1 MTPKSQHGTQKNCA
15 PKFLILA
22 ALKLFS
28 CAFFFKTL
36 LKENYVIALDSCYM
50 FTQKT
55 WNMELNMALIAH
67 SIDIPDFYSS
77 LNEYLGI

>member
-1 MTPKSQHGTQKNCA
+1 MC
-15 PKFLILA
+15 
-22 ALKLFS
+22 
-28 CAFFFKTL
+28 FFFKTL

-55 WNMELNMALIAH
+55 WNMELNMALIVH

>member
-1 MTPKSQHGTQKNCA
+1 MTPKVTTWYTKELCTKISN
-15 PKFLILA
+15 
-22 ALKLFS
+22 S
-28 CAFFFKTL
+28 CSPEIIFMCFFFKTL

-55 WNMELNMALIAH
+55 WNMELNMALIVH

>member
-1 MTPKSQHGTQKNCA
+1 MTPKVTTGYTKELCTKISNS
-15 PKFLILA
+15 
-22 ALKLFS
+22 LKLFS

-55 WNMELNMALIAH
+55 WNMELNMMLIVH
-67 SIDIPDFYSS
+67 SIVIPDLQLFELIPWNLSR
-77 LNEYLGI
+77 